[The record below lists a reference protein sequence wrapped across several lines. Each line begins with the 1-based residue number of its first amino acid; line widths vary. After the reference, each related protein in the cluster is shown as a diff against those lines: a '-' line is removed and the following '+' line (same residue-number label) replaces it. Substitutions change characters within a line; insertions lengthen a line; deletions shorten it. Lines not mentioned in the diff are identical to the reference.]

1 MTKEEVVY
9 IIINDGILEAHSTDC
24 VVSDGTGV
32 QMDEYSVKT
41 NSWFESKH
49 ASNYRLV
56 DREGKRIQGEV
67 SFKIQEQ
74 YIKPV
79 YVYVTVD
86 SDDSDLVDIEDCLA
100 EYSDVEIPDDDC

>member
-24 VVSDGTGV
+24 VVSDGTGA

-41 NSWFESKH
+41 SSWFESKH

-56 DREGKRIQGEV
+56 DQEGKRIQGEV
-67 SFKIQEQ
+67 TFIKNER
-74 YIKPV
+74 YIKPI

-86 SDDSDLVDIEDCLA
+86 SDDSDLVDVEDYC
-100 EYSDVEIPDDDC
+100 SDVEIQEDYC